1 MGSGADFSAADP
13 DADRV
18 APGGLDGLFREHYEP
33 MVRLAFL
40 LTRDVEV
47 ARDLVQDSFVRV
59 HSHWSSIEQPVPY
72 LRVTVVNAC
81 RAHHRAR
88 RRERRR
94 HLRLVSVS
102 VAPESIVLFDAL
114 GALPARQQAAL
125 VLRYYDDC
133 SDAEIAQ
140 LLDCRVATVR
150 SLIHR
155 GLQRLGVTPPAS
167 QTAILVYRCPA
178 PKTAV
183 SR

>member
-1 MGSGADFSAADP
+1 MGSGSDSLAAE
-13 DADRV
+13 RV
-18 APGGLDGLFREHYEP
+18 TARVEPGGLDALFRAHYEQ

-59 HSHWSSIEQPVPY
+59 HNHWSSIEQPVPY
-72 LRVTVVNAC
+72 LRATVINAC

-88 RRERRR
+88 RREQRRYV
-94 HLRLVSVS
+94 RLVSVS

-133 SDAEIAQ
+133 SDTEIAK

-155 GLQRLGVTPPAS
+155 GLQRLRK
-167 QTAILVYRCPA
+167 AIE
-178 PKTAV
+178 
-183 SR
+183 S